1 MYNLFDMSKETFRE
15 KENERRKEMI
25 RKRSMGM
32 YILLTL
38 ITCGIYGIYFWYC
51 YTVDI
56 NRVCEG
62 DGEESPNYIIV
73 LLLSIIT
80 CGIYG
85 IYWYYK
91 QANRL
96 KRAGSKYGVAIVEG
110 GSEFLLWYIL
120 GMFLC
125 FIGSLI
131 GLNILIKN
139 MNLLVDSY
147 NGRYVERTMNNNTGY
162 GKGTAF
168 NTGAADMGVG
178 NADTQKRAA
187 QPKFCQKCGASLEGK
202 AYRFCP
208 KCGNPVE

>member
-1 MYNLFDMSKETFRE
+1 
-15 KENERRKEMI
+15 
-25 RKRSMGM
+25 M

-51 YTVDI
+51 YTEDI
-56 NRVCEG
+56 NRICEG
-62 DGEESPNYIIV
+62 DGEESLNYILV
-73 LLLSIIT
+73 LLLSLVT

-131 GLNILIKN
+131 GLNILVKN
-139 MNLLVDSY
+139 MNLLADAY
-147 NGRYVERTMNNNTGY
+147 NGKYVERTMNGNGGY
-162 GKGTAF
+162 G
-168 NTGAADMGVG
+168 NGAAVNPGAA
-178 NADTQKRAA
+178 NANSYNANQQQASS